1 MLLLNNPGSVPE
13 WLKFVLIEEHSS
25 TVPVLLQLF
34 ILEFAI
40 DGLRL
45 AAVNTPTLLSTPLSV
60 IAGIVV
66 GEYAVSSG
74 WFDPESMLYMAFV
87 SIGTYTQAS
96 FEIGYAI
103 KFFRLIIL
111 VLTWFFNIWGFT
123 AGILIFILCLVF
135 NRTISEKVIY
145 ILLFL

>member
-1 MLLLNNPGSVPE
+1 M
-13 WLKFVLIEEHSS
+13 
-25 TVPVLLQLF
+25 
-34 ILEFAI
+34 EFAI

-111 VLTWFFNIWGFT
+111 VLTWF
-123 AGILIFILCLVF
+123 LI
-135 NRTISEKVIY
+135 SGD
-145 ILLFL
+145 LLQAF